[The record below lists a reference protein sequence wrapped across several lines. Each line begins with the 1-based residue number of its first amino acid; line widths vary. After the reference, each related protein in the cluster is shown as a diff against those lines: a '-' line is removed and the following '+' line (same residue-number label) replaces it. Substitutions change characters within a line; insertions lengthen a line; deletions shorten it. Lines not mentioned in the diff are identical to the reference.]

1 MTDKPRFDQLAKSY
15 EDLLKDPIRDRFS
28 GEESLF
34 FHQRKTELI
43 RSFFRRHKVDP
54 SSLRY
59 LDVGCG
65 KGELATLLKTDFS
78 HTAGCDLSAGMMQH
92 ITGIETRIQE
102 TPTTVPF
109 GDSEFDFV
117 TAVCVYHHVPPA
129 LRPGL
134 TAEIARVLRPGG
146 IFCMIEHNPL
156 NPLTRLIVS
165 RTPVDAD
172 AILLYSGEA
181 RALVCEAGLRRIDQE
196 YFLYFPQAVYSR
208 IGGIEPLLSRIPL
221 GGQYAVFSADATSA
235 TLSRRLKS
243 GRRLSRR
250 Q

>member
-1 MTDKPRFDQLAKSY
+1 MTDKRRFDELATSY
-15 EDLLKDPIRDRFS
+15 EELLKDPIRDRFS
-28 GEESLF
+28 GDESLF
-34 FHQRKTELI
+34 FHQRKSELI
-43 RSFFRRHKVDP
+43 RRFLRYRKMDP

-65 KGELATLLKTDFS
+65 KGELATLLKKDFLY
-78 HTAGCDLSAGMMQH
+78 TAVCDLSGEMMQH
-92 ITGIETRIQE
+92 ITEIEARIQE

-134 TAEIARVLRPGG
+134 TAEIVRVLRPGG

-156 NPLTRLIVS
+156 NPVTRLIVS

-172 AILLYSGEA
+172 AILLYAREA
-181 RALVCEAGLRRIDQE
+181 RALVCQAGLRRLEQD
-196 YFLYFPQAVYSR
+196 YFLYFPQGAYSQ
-208 IGGIEPLLSRIPL
+208 IGRIEPLLSRIPL
-221 GGQYAVFSADATSA
+221 GGQYAVFSCRTRSTTSV
-235 TLSRRLKS
+235 
-243 GRRLSRR
+243 G
-250 Q
+250 QCGQVDD